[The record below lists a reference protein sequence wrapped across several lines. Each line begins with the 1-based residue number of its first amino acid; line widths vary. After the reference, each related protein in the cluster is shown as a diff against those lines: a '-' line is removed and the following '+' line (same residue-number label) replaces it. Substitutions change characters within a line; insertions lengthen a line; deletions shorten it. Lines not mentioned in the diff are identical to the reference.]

1 MNEFFATLSDRK
13 GQLFSTIIEHIQLS
27 FIALFIATLI
37 AVPIAI
43 LLTKTK
49 TFRNR
54 HEYCS
59 CSTNNSITG
68 TTWFDDTNFRN
79 WETSGNYRLYALLP
93 ILRNTYTGIKEV
105 DPSLIE
111 AAKGI
116 GMKPL
121 RRLTKVEL
129 PIAMPVIMAGIR
141 TAMVLIIGTATLAAL
156 IGAGG
161 LGDLILLGIDRN
173 NSALILIGAIPA
185 ALLAIILILF

>member
-13 GQLFSTIIEHIQLS
+13 GQLFSTIIEHIQL

-79 WETSGNYRLYALLP
+79 WETSGIYCV
-93 ILRNTYTGIKEV
+93 TYST
-105 DPSLIE
+105 
-111 AAKGI
+111 
-116 GMKPL
+116 
-121 RRLTKVEL
+121 
-129 PIAMPVIMAGIR
+129 
-141 TAMVLIIGTATLAAL
+141 
-156 IGAGG
+156 
-161 LGDLILLGIDRN
+161 
-173 NSALILIGAIPA
+173 
-185 ALLAIILILF
+185 